1 MARTMRQDVTRPD
14 SLRRTRATTSTKV
27 PHRRITSQLK
37 VGAQLAYDAGKAN
50 AKFYTWGGMKILSG
64 VLWLGGKTTQC
75 VGRVSRAVGVVLEK
89 GAKGVTNLSIWLFG

>member
-27 PHRRITSQLK
+27 PHRRTTSQLK
-37 VGAQLAYDAGKAN
+37 VGAQLAYNAGKAN
-50 AKFYTWGGMKILSG
+50 AKFYTWGGMKIVSG
-64 VLWLGGKTTQC
+64 LLWLGGKTAQC
-75 VGRVSRAVGVVLEK
+75 VGTVSHAVGVVLEK